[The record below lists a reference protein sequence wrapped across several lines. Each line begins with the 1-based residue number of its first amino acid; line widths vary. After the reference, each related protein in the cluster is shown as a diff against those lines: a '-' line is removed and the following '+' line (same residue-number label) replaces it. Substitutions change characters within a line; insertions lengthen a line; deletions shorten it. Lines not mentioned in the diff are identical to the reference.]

1 MTRQTNIFLI
11 DIRKVKKLFILPKF
25 NLSQWMVIPIRE
37 IAFGLY
43 FLGILLVF
51 FTSLSPWFLWGLY
64 FYGQFVAFIPIV
76 SAFLLSRTLSQ
87 PLFTRTDY
95 IYPIITYILCATV
108 MNLLSGRNMNGYIGD
123 AFNAVIFLSLFMLN
137 IQDLVRLGNMLAKT
151 FAILLVPSIF
161 FYVLYLLGYSLPH
174 YHVVTTLGNYS
185 YENYIF
191 FLLDDRFAA
200 QLIPRFH
207 SVFLEPAHLAIACI
221 ALLLTQVRL
230 WKRWYNIVIFVALI
244 ISFSLAGYVLMI
256 AMLFGASWMKRQAI
270 MRKILAL
277 LCVCAVVTVVSIF
290 YNDGDN
296 LVNDLIIQRLEMK
309 DDGKLEGDN
318 RVSEGFEKVYDN
330 FAQSDRF
337 LFGEG
342 LDKYERYSTG
352 GNAGYRVFFYVNG
365 FISFIFLIVFYI
377 TFPAYSHNTRNKWV
391 MYMIASMSFIAHAIP
406 LKFYF
411 FIPLYILVYR
421 DIENKKEQQLVEEEG
436 EHGRV

>member
-1 MTRQTNIFLI
+1 MI
-11 DIRKVKKLFILPKF
+11 
-25 NLSQWMVIPIRE
+25 IPIRE
-37 IAFGLY
+37 IAFLLY

-51 FTSLSPWFLWGLY
+51 FTSLSPWFLWSLY
-64 FYGQFVAFIPIV
+64 VYGQFVAFIPIV
-76 SAFLLSRTLSQ
+76 SAFLLSRTLTQ

-95 IYPIITYILCATV
+95 IYPIITYILCVTV
-108 MNLLSGRNMNGYIGD
+108 MNLMSGRNMNGYIGD
-123 AFNAVIFLSLFMLN
+123 AFNAVVFLSLFMLN
-137 IQDLVRLGNMLAKT
+137 LQDLVRLGNMLAKI
-151 FAILLVPSIF
+151 FALLLVPSIL

-174 YHVVTTLGNYS
+174 YHVVATLGNYS
-185 YENYIF
+185 YENYMF

-207 SVFLEPAHLAIACI
+207 SVFLEPAHLAIACV
-221 ALLLTQVRL
+221 ALLLTQVGL

-270 MRKILAL
+270 MRKVLAL
-277 LCVCAVVTVVSIF
+277 ICVCAVVTVVSIF

-318 RVSEGFEKVYDN
+318 RVSEGFEKVYDS

-342 LDKYERYSTG
+342 HDKYERYSTG
-352 GNAGYRVFFYVNG
+352 GNAGYRVFFYING
-365 FISFIFLIVFYI
+365 FISFIFLVVFYI
-377 TFPAYSHNTRNKWV
+377 IFPAYSRNTRSKWV
-391 MYMIASMSFIAHAIP
+391 MYMIASMSFVAHAIP
-406 LKFYF
+406 LKYYF

-421 DIENKKEQQLVEEEG
+421 DIENKKEQQPVAETDKHVEEDVVY
-436 EHGRV
+436 GRV